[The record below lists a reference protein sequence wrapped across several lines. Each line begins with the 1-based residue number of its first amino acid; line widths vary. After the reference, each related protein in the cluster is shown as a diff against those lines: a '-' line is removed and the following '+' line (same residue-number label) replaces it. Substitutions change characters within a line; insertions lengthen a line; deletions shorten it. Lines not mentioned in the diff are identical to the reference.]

1 MLVSE
6 VIALSVLLLAP
17 ATAQK
22 KKPTQAPPKKP
33 APQKPAP
40 NKPTLGT
47 VQLPGDNGKVGTTY
61 QLGEKGN
68 ELHFTLNSAKIASF
82 FKNPQTNIFAKENER
97 LLVLTFT
104 VQNPQKGRDMSLS
117 WNSFEFTAI
126 SPNDQNFTSSDYIYQ
141 VDTLTHYGADIKPA
155 QKVQVIKVVPIYNTG
170 PVKKLMIRRGSA
182 PVLRYDL
189 SDALGKVESIFSTN
203 GINLANEGPGQIGTK
218 FEVGG
223 REVEVQEVATRSSK
237 VGNYEPSEDSQLI
250 TVQVKVANLFG
261 QPLTVSW
268 NSFEPKLLTEDGEEI
283 DWRSD
288 YISMGS
294 GKTISQDVAPGESV
308 RGLLVFGGPKGVTP
322 NRLKLK
328 DTSTGRVVIIPIASV
343 VAK

>member
-1 MLVSE
+1 MLMRE
-6 VIALSVLLLAP
+6 LIALAVLAGAP
-17 ATAQK
+17 VGAQT
-22 KKPTQAPPKKP
+22 KKPPKAPPKKP
-33 APQKPAP
+33 AQQKPAP

-68 ELHFTLNSAKIASF
+68 ELHFTLNSAKIASY
-82 FKNPQTNIFAKENER
+82 FKNPQDNIFARENER

-104 VQNPQKGRDMSLS
+104 VQNPQKDRDMGLG

-126 SPNDQNFTSSDYIYQ
+126 SPNDQNFTSNDYIYQ
-141 VDTLTHYGADIKPA
+141 ADTLTHYSADLKPA
-155 QKVQVIKVVPIYNTG
+155 QKAQVIKVVPIYNSG
-170 PVKKLMIRRGSA
+170 PVKKLMVRRGSGA
-182 PVLRYDL
+182 VLRYDL
-189 SDALGKVESIFSTN
+189 SEKLGKVESIFSAN
-203 GINLANEGPGQIGTK
+203 GFDLAPEGPGQIGTK

-237 VGNYEPSEDSQLI
+237 VGDYEPSEDSQLI
-250 TVQVKVANLFG
+250 TVQVKVTNLFG
-261 QPLTVSW
+261 KPIGVSW
-268 NSFEPKLLTEDGEEI
+268 NSFEPKLLSEDGEEL

-288 YISMGS
+288 FISMGS
-294 GKTISQDVAPGESV
+294 GKTIGQEVAGGESV
-308 RGLLVFGGPKGVTP
+308 RGLMVFGGPKGITP

-328 DTSTGRVVIIPIASV
+328 ETSTGRVVIIPIASI

>member
-1 MLVSE
+1 MFIRE
-6 VIALSVLLLAP
+6 TIALAILLGAP
-17 ATAQK
+17 VGAQT
-22 KKPTQAPPKKP
+22 KKPPKNPPKKP

-61 QLGEKGN
+61 QLGDKDN
-68 ELHFTLNSAKIASF
+68 ELHFTLNSAKIASY
-82 FKNPQTNIFAKENER
+82 FKNPQDNIFARENER

-141 VDTLTHYGADIKPA
+141 ADTLTHYSADLKPA
-155 QKVQVIKVVPIYNTG
+155 QKAQVIKVVPIYNSG
-170 PVKKLMIRRGSA
+170 PVKKLMVRRGSGA
-182 PVLRYDL
+182 VLRYDL
-189 SDALGKVESIFSTN
+189 SESLGKVESIFTTN
-203 GINLANEGPGQIGTK
+203 GIDLANEGPGQIGAK

-223 REVEVQEVATRSSK
+223 REIEVQEVATRSSK
-237 VGNYEPSEDSQLI
+237 VGDYEPSEDAQLI
-250 TVQVKVANLFG
+250 TVQVKVTNLFAK
-261 QPLTVSW
+261 PLGVAW
-268 NSFEPKLLTEDGEEI
+268 NSFEPKLMTEDGEEL

-294 GKTISQDVAPGESV
+294 GKTIGQDVAPGESV
-308 RGLLVFGGPKGVTP
+308 RGLLVFSAPKGVSP

-328 DTSTGRVVIIPIASV
+328 DTSTGRIILIPISSV